1 MYEKQ
6 GAILA
11 LATEKHRKNIIK
23 EDELKKTLKKLLTIL
38 DECCIIWKRED
49 VLSKEGDMLK
59 KAEKSRDNIKEIFC
73 NIKN

>member
-6 GAILA
+6 DAILA

-23 EDELKKTLKKLLTIL
+23 EDEFKITLKSLLTIL
-38 DECCIIWKRED
+38 NECCIIWKRED

-73 NIKN
+73 KIKK